1 MFNTPGHGM
10 WVQFKLPE
18 AAAKLAE
25 EAGTYKTRQN
35 MFCGIYQA
43 VAKTVEGIV
52 VLPPR
57 VVLVGEDGANV
68 KMLIKPVWKVVEP
81 WVLLP
86 PVEAQVLTL
95 FADDGCI
102 GVADSLV
109 PIDFKEDIPKPR
121 RPEIHPKDM
130 RKPLYSPWEI
140 AQKRLAAQQGN
151 KSQGV
156 EVKNDGE
163 EGDNQHPATQ
173 ATDEGGNKTG
183 DEGSGKDQRED
194 SSVDQEASQPEQQKI
209 EEAKESGEPVQVRQ
223 PDNPPKNPEVALNT
237 GKKMKRG

>member
-1 MFNTPGHGM
+1 MFNSPGHGM

-25 EAGTYKTRQN
+25 EAGTYKTRQGL
-35 MFCGIYQA
+35 FCGIFQTA
-43 VAKTVEGIV
+43 ARTVEGVV

-81 WVLLP
+81 WILLP

-156 EVKNDGE
+156 EVKDEE
-163 EGDNQHPATQ
+163 EGTPKNESD
-173 ATDEGGNKTG
+173 
-183 DEGSGKDQRED
+183 DQPVGE
-194 SSVDQEASQPEQQKI
+194 SVSEEAEQPEQQKV